1 MPGSESLACSRNMP
15 PHAPFE
21 VADVHAARRE
31 PERHARLIIVGS
43 PASTIVGRP
52 REVAVSGPLLGG
64 RERSHWYAACSRKS
78 ISQLPWNAPSP
89 PLDHRPLPDFLAPS
103 AERASSSILM
113 RDSAAANA
121 CSATESAG
129 ITT

>member
-1 MPGSESLACSRNMP
+1 MAVS
-15 PHAPFE
+15 APFAVE
-21 VADVHAARRE
+21 VSIVRGAR
-31 PERHARLIIVGS
+31 
-43 PASTIVGRP
+43 
-52 REVAVSGPLLGG
+52 AVSL
-64 RERSHWYAACSRKS
+64 YAAFSRKP
-78 ISQLPWNAPSP
+78 IFPIVTRGTLQP
-89 PLDHRPLPDFLAPS
+89 PLDYRPLPDFLAPS